1 MSDTNTVADTG
12 PNDFGLDPGDPFP
25 MGEVDTKPRNLTGEC
40 EGACCSDEGIYRA
53 EIGEYL
59 CDDCYGSV
67 PMIEDMK
74 PKE

>member
-1 MSDTNTVADTG
+1 MSDNIVADAV
-12 PNDFGLDPGDPFP
+12 PADFGLDPGDPFP
-25 MGEVDTKPRNLTGEC
+25 MGEVDIKPRNLTWEC

-59 CDDCYGSV
+59 CDGCYSNA
-67 PMIEDMK
+67 PMIEDYK